1 MSEKDINNPDNI
13 QVNAH
18 DGAVSVDEK
27 DRTVLLTNNETII
40 VEKPE
45 EYSIIPNNRP
55 RKVYGGMWG
64 PLEVGALGAA
74 MMVILA
80 AMGVF
85 FFLTLPAK
93 RELEAHRL
101 RKDKLEQE
109 LISAREKY
117 GSITST
123 ETQVAKLVSSVDQ
136 FETQYLPV
144 ASNGRTSLY
153 QRLNNLIGAYGLVN
167 TSGPDYAPL
176 EMADATSGSESED
189 ERGRARFRSLF
200 PGAYVTMT
208 LEGSYQN
215 LRRFIRDIETGNE
228 FVIISSIQLEPSD
241 SQSSTQ
247 RRAESDPVQQND
259 MQMEPY
265 GPGPRRN
272 PGMRPMPVPQITP
285 RKGRTIGETV
295 SLRLEMAA
303 YFRRSTMPA
312 LPPAGPGVQQ

>member
-1 MSEKDINNPDNI
+1 MSERDINNPEDTI
-13 QVNAH
+13 QVNVH
-18 DGAVSVDEK
+18 DGAVAVDEK

-45 EYSIIPNNRP
+45 EYNIIPNNRP

-80 AMGVF
+80 AMGVY

-93 RELEAHRL
+93 RELEASRA

-109 LISAREKY
+109 LISARNKY
-117 GSITST
+117 GDITST
-123 ETQVAKLVSSVDQ
+123 ETQVAKLISSVDQ
-136 FETQYLPV
+136 FETTYLPV

-153 QRLNNLIGAYGLVN
+153 QRLNNLIVSHGLVN

-176 EMADATSGSESED
+176 EMADVTNGVESED

-228 FVIISSIQLEPSD
+228 FVIISSIELEPSD
-241 SQSSTQ
+241 SQARAQ
-247 RRAESDPVQQND
+247 RPESAVAPGQDDMMMPQPDPNFPQGGRMPNPQQA
-259 MQMEPY
+259 QR
-265 GPGPRRN
+265 PR
-272 PGMRPMPVPQITP
+272 
-285 RKGRTIGETV
+285 GRTLGEVV

-303 YFRRSTMPA
+303 YFRRSTLPA
-312 LPPAGPGVQQ
+312 VPPAPGVQQ

>member
-1 MSEKDINNPDNI
+1 MSEKDVNNPEDTI
-13 QVNAH
+13 QVNLH

-27 DRTVLLTNNETII
+27 ERTVLLTKNETII
-40 VEKPE
+40 VENPE

-74 MMVILA
+74 MMVILM
-80 AMGVF
+80 AMGVY

-93 RELEAHRL
+93 RELEADRA
-101 RKDKLEQE
+101 RKDKLEQD
-109 LISAREKY
+109 LISARNKY
-117 GSITST
+117 GDITNT

-136 FETQYLPV
+136 FETTYLPV

-153 QRLNNLIGAYGLVN
+153 QKLNDKIHAYGLLN

-176 EMADATSGSESED
+176 EMADAAQGVESDD

-215 LRRFIRDIETGNE
+215 LRRFIRDVETGNE
-228 FVIISSIQLEPSD
+228 FVIISSIELEPSD
-241 SQSSTQ
+241 SQSRAQEQETAVVQDDMMMDPSMPGMPGPQPRQ
-247 RRAESDPVQQND
+247 RR
-259 MQMEPY
+259 
-265 GPGPRRN
+265 
-272 PGMRPMPVPQITP
+272 
-285 RKGRTIGETV
+285 GRTLGEVV
-295 SLRLEMAA
+295 SLRMEMAA
-303 YFRRSTMPA
+303 YFRRSTMPVLA
-312 LPPAGPGVQQ
+312 PAPGVQQ

>member
-1 MSEKDINNPDNI
+1 MSEQNINDPEKTI
-13 QVNAH
+13 EVNMH
-18 DGAVSVDEK
+18 DGAVAVDEK

-45 EYSIIPNNRP
+45 QYNIIPNDRP

-74 MMVILA
+74 VLVILA

-93 RELEAHRL
+93 RELEAHRT
-101 RKDKLEQE
+101 RKNTLEQE
-109 LISAREKY
+109 LLSSRTKY
-117 GSITST
+117 GDITST

-176 EMADATSGSESED
+176 EMADAANGAESEE

-208 LEGSYQN
+208 LEGPYQN

-228 FVIISSIQLEPSD
+228 FIIISSIELEPSD
-241 SQSSTQ
+241 SQSTTGQSE
-247 RRAESDPVQQND
+247 AAPVQDDPMLNQPNGGFPGTGR
-259 MQMEPY
+259 M
-265 GPGPRRN
+265 PGPQQ
-272 PGMRPMPVPQITP
+272 MRP
-285 RKGRTIGETV
+285 KGRTLGEVV
-295 SLRLEMAA
+295 SLRMEMAA
-303 YFRRSTMPA
+303 YFRRSTLPA
-312 LPPAGPGVQQ
+312 VQPEAPGVQ

>member
-1 MSEKDINNPDNI
+1 MSERDLNNPEDTI
-13 QVNAH
+13 QVNVH
-18 DGAVSVDEK
+18 DGAVAVDEK
-27 DRTVLLTNNETII
+27 DRTVLLTSNETII

-45 EYSIIPNNRP
+45 EYNIIPNNRP

-80 AMGVF
+80 AMGVY

-93 RELEAHRL
+93 RELEANRA
-101 RKDKLEQE
+101 RKDKLEQD
-109 LISAREKY
+109 LISARNKY
-117 GSITST
+117 GDITST
-123 ETQVAKLVSSVDQ
+123 ETQVAKLLSSVDQ
-136 FETQYLPV
+136 FETTYLPV

-153 QRLNNLIGAYGLVN
+153 QRLNNLIIGHGLIN

-176 EMADATSGSESED
+176 EMADAAKGVESED

-215 LRRFIRDIETGNE
+215 LRRFIRDIEMGNE
-228 FVIISSIQLEPSD
+228 FVIISSIELEPSD
-241 SQSSTQ
+241 SQARPERTETVAPEQ
-247 RRAESDPVQQND
+247 DDMMPQPNQGFPQMGRMPNAQPVQ
-259 MQMEPY
+259 
-265 GPGPRRN
+265 
-272 PGMRPMPVPQITP
+272 RP
-285 RKGRTIGETV
+285 KGRTLGEVV

-303 YFRRSTMPA
+303 YFRRSTLPA
-312 LPPAGPGVQQ
+312 VPPAPGVQQ

>member
-1 MSEKDINNPDNI
+1 MSENNINNPDNI

-18 DGAVSVDEK
+18 DGAVTVDEK

-45 EYSIIPNNRP
+45 TYNIIPNNRP

-101 RKDKLEQE
+101 RKDTLEQE
-109 LISAREKY
+109 LLSARTKY
-117 GSITST
+117 GDITST

-136 FETQYLPV
+136 FETTYLPV
-144 ASNGRTSLY
+144 ATNGRTSLY
-153 QRLNNLIGAYGLVN
+153 QRLNNLIGSYGLTN

-176 EMADATSGSESED
+176 EIADATHGAESEE

-228 FVIISSIQLEPSD
+228 FVIISSIELEPSD
-241 SQSSTQ
+241 SQSNAQ
-247 RRAESDPVQQND
+247 RKTESDSDQSLTD
-259 MQMEPY
+259 MQMSPN
-265 GPGPRRN
+265 G
-272 PGMRPMPVPQITP
+272 PGMRPAPGPQITP
-285 RKGRTIGETV
+285 RKGRTLGEVV

-303 YFRRSTMPA
+303 YFRRSTLPA
-312 LPPAGPGVQQ
+312 VPAAEPGVQQ

>member
-1 MSEKDINNPDNI
+1 MSEKDINNPENTI
-13 QVNAH
+13 KVNAH
-18 DGAVSVDEK
+18 DGVVSVEEK
-27 DRTVLLTNNETII
+27 DRTVLLTNSETIV

-45 EYSIIPNNRP
+45 EYSIVPNNRP

-74 MMVILA
+74 MLVILA

-101 RKDKLEQE
+101 RKDRLEQE
-109 LISAREKY
+109 LISARSKY
-117 GSITST
+117 GDITST
-123 ETQVAKLVSSVDQ
+123 ETQVARLVSSVDQ
-136 FETQYLPV
+136 FETTYLPV
-144 ASNGRTSLY
+144 AATGRTSLY

-176 EMADATSGSESED
+176 ETADTANGAESEE
-189 ERGRARFRSLF
+189 ERGRGKFRSLF

-228 FVIISSIQLEPSD
+228 FVIISSIELEPSD
-241 SQSSTQ
+241 SQSTTE
-247 RRAESDPVQQND
+247 RRAEADPIQND
-259 MQMEPY
+259 MPMGTS
-265 GPGPRRN
+265 GPGFGRN

-285 RKGRTIGETV
+285 RRGRTLGETV

-303 YFRRSTMPA
+303 YFRRTTLPA
-312 LPPAGPGVQQ
+312 VPAEPGVQQ

>member
-1 MSEKDINNPDNI
+1 MSENNINNPDNI

-18 DGAVSVDEK
+18 DGAVTVDEK

-45 EYSIIPNNRP
+45 TYNIIPNNRP

-101 RKDKLEQE
+101 RKDTLEQE
-109 LISAREKY
+109 LISARTKY
-117 GSITST
+117 GDITST

-136 FETQYLPV
+136 FETTYLPV
-144 ASNGRTSLY
+144 ATNGRTSLY
-153 QRLNNLIGAYGLVN
+153 QRLNNLIGSYGLTN

-176 EMADATSGSESED
+176 EIADATHGAESEE

-228 FVIISSIQLEPSD
+228 FVIISSIELEPSD
-241 SQSSTQ
+241 SQSNAQ
-247 RRAESDPVQQND
+247 RKTESDSDQSLTD
-259 MQMEPY
+259 MQMSPN
-265 GPGPRRN
+265 G
-272 PGMRPMPVPQITP
+272 PGMRPAPGPQITP
-285 RKGRTIGETV
+285 RKGRTLGEVV

-303 YFRRSTMPA
+303 YFRRSTLPA
-312 LPPAGPGVQQ
+312 VPAAEPGVQQ

>member
-1 MSEKDINNPDNI
+1 MSERDINNPEDTI
-13 QVNAH
+13 QVNTH
-18 DGAVSVDEK
+18 DGAVAVDEK

-45 EYSIIPNNRP
+45 EYNIIPNNRP

-80 AMGVF
+80 AMGVY

-93 RELEAHRL
+93 RELEASRA
-101 RKDKLEQE
+101 RKDKLEQD
-109 LISAREKY
+109 LISARGKY
-117 GSITST
+117 GDITST
-123 ETQVAKLVSSVDQ
+123 ETQVAKLISSVDQ
-136 FETQYLPV
+136 FETTYLPV

-153 QRLNNLIGAYGLVN
+153 QRLNNLIIGHGLIN

-176 EMADATSGSESED
+176 EMADATKGVESED

-215 LRRFIRDIETGNE
+215 LRRFIRDIEMGNE
-228 FVIISSIQLEPSD
+228 FVIISSIELEPSD
-241 SQSSTQ
+241 SQSRAQ
-247 RRAESDPVQQND
+247 RPETAAAEPDDMMMPGPNPNFPQMGRMPNAQPVQ
-259 MQMEPY
+259 
-265 GPGPRRN
+265 
-272 PGMRPMPVPQITP
+272 RP
-285 RKGRTIGETV
+285 KGRTLGEVV

-303 YFRRSTMPA
+303 YFRRSTLPA
-312 LPPAGPGVQQ
+312 VPPAPGVQQ